1 MKKIKLKTLF
11 LLFCVVPLLSIA
23 SGKNNDNDKD
33 YYRRMDDIYMHKQ
46 DNPTRS
52 ASAIELEVATDGS
65 TLVEVIVSGYVG
77 DVTAKLLTGRGSITK
92 IMYVNDFGA
101 DYIDISRLRAGK
113 YTLKVEIGS
122 EEYEGTVII
131 K

>member
-1 MKKIKLKTLF
+1 MKKIKLRTLF

-23 SGKNNDNDKD
+23 SGNKDKDKD
-33 YYRRMDDIYMHKQ
+33 YYRRMDEIRMHRQ
-46 DNPTRS
+46 ENLSRS
-52 ASAIELEVATDGS
+52 VSAIELEVATDGS

>member
-1 MKKIKLKTLF
+1 MKKIKLRTLF

-23 SGKNNDNDKD
+23 SGNKDKDKD
-33 YYRRMDDIYMHKQ
+33 YYRRMDEIRMHRQ
-46 DNPTRS
+46 ENLSRS
-52 ASAIELEVATDGS
+52 ANAIELEVATDGS

-92 IMYVNDFGA
+92 SMYVNDFGA

>member
-1 MKKIKLKTLF
+1 MKKIKLRTLF

-23 SGKNNDNDKD
+23 SGNKDKDKD
-33 YYRRMDDIYMHKQ
+33 YYRRMDEIRMHRQ
-46 DNPTRS
+46 ENLSRS
-52 ASAIELEVATDGS
+52 VSAIELDVATDGS

-92 IMYVNDFGA
+92 SMYVNDFGA

>member
-1 MKKIKLKTLF
+1 MKKIKLRTLF

-23 SGKNNDNDKD
+23 SGNKDKDKD
-33 YYRRMDDIYMHKQ
+33 YYRRMDEIRMHRQ
-46 DNPTRS
+46 ENLSRS
-52 ASAIELEVATDGS
+52 VSAIELEVATDGS

-92 IMYVNDFGA
+92 SMYVNDFGA

>member
-1 MKKIKLKTLF
+1 MKKIKLRTLF

-23 SGKNNDNDKD
+23 SGKKEPDKLPD
-33 YYRRMDDIYMHKQ
+33 YRRMDDVYMHKQ
-46 DNPTRS
+46 ENLSRS
-52 ASAIELEVATDGS
+52 VSAIELEVATDGS

-92 IMYVNDFGA
+92 SMYVNDFGA